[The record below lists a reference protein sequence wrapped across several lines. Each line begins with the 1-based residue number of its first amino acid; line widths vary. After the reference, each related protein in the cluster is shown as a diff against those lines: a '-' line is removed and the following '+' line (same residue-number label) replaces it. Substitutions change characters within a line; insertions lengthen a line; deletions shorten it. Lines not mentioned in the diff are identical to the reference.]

1 MSLRVGCLTA
11 CSRGSNHLVSELGSI
26 NQVISFYF
34 LYFLFYLR
42 VNFSLCFLCF
52 KSHLVSNKFRSDYL
66 LPTLFLI
73 SCIELNR
80 LGLKKKG
87 VILFFLSKISFY
99 SKKKSESII

>member
-87 VILFFLSKISFY
+87 CHIILSFQNFFLQ
-99 SKKKSESII
+99 